1 MDRSIHSFIT
11 LDVLKL
17 QLSFSSSFTIKR
29 AIIHLWAQFSFCFA
43 AIYIKIYALFNHK
56 FVVVG
61 FILVGNY
68 LFSCFITIGT
78 NAMLWR
84 EREEKR
90 REWEEKEKRRVQF
103 FKWKNVQ
110 FINEWVCNRWMCSNG
125 KNSPSSIQNNAF
137 EMKNMNIHKDRSNM
151 IITIHERKIDWIH
164 KLMHLYWTCAY
175 FGDNSISRLC
185 AIRACWDDDDLDTES
200 PIIVYSVAII
210 QMVESSRHIKF
221 RDRLQLLSTMSTVTD
236 AHHCNRF
243 FSSQQYLCITRI
255 YRYKLWIRLVFF
267 GVPLRRLKDT
277 CSQPTISM

>member
-17 QLSFSSSFTIKR
+17 QLSSSSSFAIIR
-29 AIIHLWAQFSFCFA
+29 AIIHLRAQFSSCFA

-56 FVVVG
+56 FVVVV
-61 FILVGNY
+61 FFV
-68 LFSCFITIGT
+68 
-78 NAMLWR
+78 WR
-84 EREEKR
+84 LPFFVFHYDWNECHDLKRKRGKTKRMREKR
-90 REWEEKEKRRVQF
+90 EKRRVEW

-110 FINEWVCNRWMCSNG
+110 FINEWVCNRWMCSNE
-125 KNSPSSIQNNAF
+125 KNGPSSIQNNAF
-137 EMKNMNIHKDRSNM
+137 EMKNISIHKDRSNM

-164 KLMHLYWTCAY
+164 KLMHLIWTCAY

-185 AIRACWDDDDLDTES
+185 AIRACWADDDLDTES
-200 PIIVYSVAII
+200 PIIVYYVAII

-221 RDRLQLLSTMSTVTD
+221 RDRLQLLSTMATVTD

-255 YRYKLWIRLVFF
+255 Y
-267 GVPLRRLKDT
+267 
-277 CSQPTISM
+277 M